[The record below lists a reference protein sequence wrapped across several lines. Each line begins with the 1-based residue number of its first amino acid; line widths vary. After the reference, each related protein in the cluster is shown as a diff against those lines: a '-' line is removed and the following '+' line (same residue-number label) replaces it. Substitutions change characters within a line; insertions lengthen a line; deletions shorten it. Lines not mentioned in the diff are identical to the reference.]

1 MLSMNRI
8 VLLLAIC
15 FLWACQNESSTPSS
29 DSSIRVEKSLD
40 SLKAGVA
47 CAHPVAAKIGAEILE
62 QGGNATDAAAAMQ
75 WALAVCYPEAGNI
88 GGGGFMVM
96 RRNDGLAAT
105 LDFRERAPIGA
116 FAELFLGPDGEVAEG
131 VSTDTRIAAGVPGS
145 VAGIYV
151 MHDKFGSL
159 KMSYLLDPAIEI
171 ARNGFPITATQAQRL
186 NENREKFETR
196 NRFPTAF
203 VKESPWVEGDLL
215 IQEDLANTLTRLKE
229 KGPTEF
235 YSGETAQLILDEMDE
250 GRGLITDVDLKNYQ
264 TKWRSPIKFSFD
276 NYQVISMAPPS
287 SGGIALEQMFKM
299 SKMLKVN
306 SIEHNS
312 VEYLH
317 FHTEIERRVYA
328 DRAMHLGDPDYH
340 KVPYKELTDS
350 AYLAS
355 RLENFRYRA
364 TPSSLVSHGNMEQ
377 VAESMETTHLS
388 VVDDEG
394 NAVSITTTLNG
405 LYGSRIV
412 VSGAGF
418 LLNNEMDDFSS
429 KPGTPNMFGLIGG
442 KANSIQPG
450 KRMLSSMTPTIVE
463 KDGDLFLVAGS
474 PGGSTIITSVYQTI
488 ANCIYYDMDLKDAIE
503 APKFHSQ
510 WLPDKIYLER
520 DRFPEDVIQMLENK
534 GHEIDFVNSLGKV
547 DAIKV
552 SENGLLEVCGDPR
565 GDDAGA
571 GY

>member
-1 MLSMNRI
+1 MNRI
-8 VLLLAIC
+8 LFLLSIC
-15 FLWACQNESSTPSS
+15 LVGACQHPIQS
-29 DSSIRVEKSLD
+29 DSTIRTGKSLD

-47 CAHPVAAKIGAEILE
+47 CAHPIAARIGAEILE
-62 QGGNATDAAAAMQ
+62 KGGNATDAAVAVQ

-88 GGGGFMVM
+88 GGGGFMVA
-96 RRNDGLAAT
+96 RRKDGLTTT
-105 LDFRERAPIGA
+105 LDYRERAPIGA
-116 FAELFLGPDGEVAEG
+116 FPELFIGPDGKVAEG
-131 VSTDTRIAAGVPGS
+131 ISTDTRIAAGVPGT
-145 VAGIYV
+145 VAGIYE

-159 KMSYLLDPAIEI
+159 NMSDLLDPAIDI
-171 ARNGFPITATQAQRL
+171 ARNGFPITGDQAQRL

-203 VKESPWVEGDLL
+203 VKEMPWIEGELL
-215 IQEDLANTLTRLKE
+215 IQEDLANTLIRLKE

-235 YSGETAQLILDEMDE
+235 YRGETAQLILDEMAD
-250 GRGLITDVDLKNYQ
+250 GRGLIREKDLTSYQ
-264 TKWRSPIKFSFD
+264 AKWRNPIAFSFD
-276 NYQVISMAPPS
+276 RYEVFSMPPPS

-299 SKMLKVN
+299 SKILKVD

-312 VEYLH
+312 TEYIH
-317 FHTEIERRVYA
+317 FNAEIQRRVYA
-328 DRAMHLGDPDYH
+328 DRSIHLGDPDYYDI
-340 KVPYKELTDS
+340 PYREMTDS
-350 AYLAS
+350 SYLES
-355 RLENFRYRA
+355 RLETFRYRA
-364 TPSSLVSHGNMEQ
+364 TPSSRVSHGNVEQ

-388 VVDDEG
+388 VVDEEG
-394 NAVSITTTLNG
+394 NAVSITTTING

-418 LLNNEMDDFSS
+418 LLNNEMDDFSA

-442 KANSIQPG
+442 KANSIEPG

-463 KDGDLFLVAGS
+463 KDGELFLVVGS

-488 ANCIYYDMDLKDAIE
+488 ANCAYYDMDLKEAIA

-510 WLPDKIYLER
+510 WLPDKLFLEQ
-520 DRFPEDVIQMLENK
+520 DRFPSEVITLLQSK
-534 GHEIDFVNSLGKV
+534 GHEIDYFYSLGRV

-552 SENGLLEVCGDPR
+552 SDNGMLEVCGDPR
-565 GDDAGA
+565 GDDAAA

>member
-1 MLSMNRI
+1 MNRI
-8 VLLLAIC
+8 LLFLAIC
-15 FLWACQNESSTPSS
+15 FLGACQEPS
-29 DSSIRVEKSLD
+29 DSGTNIRMDKSLD

-47 CAHPVAAKIGAEILE
+47 CAHPEAAIIGAEILE
-62 QGGNATDAAAAMQ
+62 KGGNAIDAAVAVQ

-96 RRNDGLAAT
+96 RRSDGLAT
-105 LDFRERAPIGA
+105 SLDYRERAPLGA
-116 FAELFLGPDGEVAEG
+116 FAELFIGPDGEVDEG
-131 VSTDTRIAAGVPGS
+131 MSQNSRIAAGVPGS

-151 MHDKFGSL
+151 MHEKFGSL
-159 KMSYLLDPAIEI
+159 KMSYLLKPAIDL
-171 ARNGFPITATQAQRL
+171 ARKGFPITTDQAQRL

-203 VKESPWVEGDLL
+203 VKETPWVAGDTL
-215 IQEDLANTLTRLKE
+215 IQTDLANTLSRISE

-235 YSGETAQLILDEMDE
+235 YNGETARLIMEEMGE
-250 GRGLITDVDLKNYQ
+250 GRGLMTEKDLKNYLPQ
-264 TKWRSPIKFSFD
+264 WRNPIKFSFD
-276 NYQVISMAPPS
+276 RYQVISMSPPS

-299 SKMLKVN
+299 SKMLKVD

-312 VEYLH
+312 TEYIH
-317 FHTEIERRVYA
+317 FNTEIQRRVYA
-328 DRAMHLGDPDYH
+328 DRSMHLGDPDYYD
-340 KVPYKELTDS
+340 VPYREMTDS

-355 RLENFRYRA
+355 RLENLRYRA
-364 TPSSLVSHGNMEQ
+364 TPSSRVSPGNVEQ

-388 VVDDEG
+388 VVDEAG
-394 NAVSITTTLNG
+394 NAVSITTTING

-418 LLNNEMDDFSS
+418 LLNNEMDDFSA
-429 KPGTPNMFGLIGG
+429 KPGAPNMFGLIGG
-442 KANSIQPG
+442 KANSIEPG

-463 KDGDLFLVAGS
+463 KDGDLFLVVGS

-488 ANCIYYDMDLKDAIE
+488 ANCTYYGMDLKEAIA

-510 WLPDKIYLER
+510 WLPDKLFLEQ
-520 DRFPEDVIQMLENK
+520 DRFPQDVITLLQSK
-534 GHEIDFVNSLGKV
+534 GHEIDYFYTLGRV

-552 SENGLLEVCGDPR
+552 SENGMLEVCGDPR
-565 GDDAGA
+565 GDDVAA

>member
-1 MLSMNRI
+1 MNRI
-8 VLLLAIC
+8 ILLLAIC
-15 FLWACQNESSTPSS
+15 FLWACQPSNSSESKSS
-29 DSSIRVEKSLD
+29 VRVDKSLD

-47 CAHPVAAKIGAEILE
+47 CAHPVAARIGAEILE
-62 QGGNATDAAAAMQ
+62 SGGNATDAAVAVQ
-75 WALAVCYPEAGNI
+75 WALAVCFPEAGNI

-131 VSTDTRIAAGVPGS
+131 ISLNTRLAAAVPGS

-159 KMSYLLDPAIEI
+159 KMSYLLQPAIEI
-171 ARNGFPITATQAQRL
+171 ARNGFSITATQAQKL

-203 VKESPWVEGDLL
+203 VKETPWVEGDTL
-215 IQEDLANTLTRLKE
+215 IQTELANTLTRIKE

-235 YSGETAQLILDEMDE
+235 YNGETAQLILDEMGE
-250 GRGLITDVDLKNYQ
+250 GRGLITERDLKNYQ
-264 TKWRSPIKFSFD
+264 PQWRNPIKFSFD
-276 NYQVISMAPPS
+276 NFQVISIPPPS

-299 SKMLKVN
+299 GKMLKVD

-317 FHTEIERRVYA
+317 FNTEIERRVYA
-328 DRAMHLGDPDYH
+328 DRSMHLGDPDYYDI
-340 KVPYKELTDS
+340 PYKELTDS
-350 AYLAS
+350 TYLAT

-364 TPSSLVSHGNMEQ
+364 TLSSRVSHGNIEQ
-377 VAESMETTHLS
+377 VSESMETTHLS
-388 VVDDEG
+388 VVDEEG
-394 NAVSITTTLNG
+394 NAVSITTTING

-418 LLNNEMDDFSS
+418 LLNNQMDDFSS
-429 KPGTPNMFGLIGG
+429 KSGTPNMFGLVGG
-442 KANSIQPG
+442 KANSIEPG
-450 KRMLSSMTPTIVE
+450 KRMLSSMTPAIVE
-463 KDGDLFLVAGS
+463 KDGELFLVAGS

-488 ANCIYYDMDLKDAIE
+488 ANCTYYDMDLKDAIA

-510 WLPDKIYLER
+510 WLPDKIFLER
-520 DRFPEDVIQMLENK
+520 DRFPQDVINMLENK
-534 GHEIDFVNSLGKV
+534 GHEIDYYNTLGRV

-552 SENGLLEVCGDPR
+552 SDNGMLEVCGDPR
-565 GDDAGA
+565 GDDVGA

>member
-1 MLSMNRI
+1 MNRI
-8 VLLLAIC
+8 VLLSAIC
-15 FLWACQNESSTPSS
+15 FLWACQTPKHSESIPTIKI
-29 DSSIRVEKSLD
+29 DKSLD

-47 CAHPVAAKIGAEILE
+47 CAHPTAAEIGARILAR
-62 QGGNATDAAAAMQ
+62 GGNATDAAVAVQ

-96 RRNDGLAAT
+96 RRNDGLAVT

-116 FAELFLGPDGEVAEG
+116 FSELFLGPDGEVAEG
-131 VSTDTRIAAGVPGS
+131 ISTDTRLAAGVPGS

-151 MHDKFGSL
+151 MHQKFGSL
-159 KMSYLLDPAIEI
+159 KMPVLLEPAIEI

-203 VKESPWVEGDLL
+203 VKENLWVEGDLL
-215 IQEDLANTLTRLKE
+215 IQTELANTLSRIKE

-235 YSGETAQLILDEMDE
+235 YNGETASLILDEMAE
-250 GRGLITDVDLKNYQ
+250 GRGLITERDLKNYQ
-264 TKWRSPIKFSFD
+264 PQWRNPIKFHFD
-276 NYQVISMAPPS
+276 RYQVISMPPPS

-299 SKMLKVN
+299 SKMLKID
-306 SIEHNS
+306 SIDHNS

-317 FHTEIERRVYA
+317 FTTEIERRVYA
-328 DRAMHLGDPDYH
+328 DRSMHLGDPDYYD
-340 KVPYKELTDS
+340 VPYQELTDS
-350 AYLAS
+350 TYLAS

-364 TPSSLVSHGNMEQ
+364 TPSSRVSHGNMEQ
-377 VAESMETTHLS
+377 VTESMETTHLS
-388 VVDDEG
+388 VVDEEG
-394 NAVSITTTLNG
+394 NAVSITTTVNG

-418 LLNNEMDDFSS
+418 LLNNEMDDFSA

-442 KANSIQPG
+442 KANSIEPG

-463 KDGDLFLVAGS
+463 KDGQLFLVVGS

-488 ANCIYYDMDLKDAIE
+488 ANCAYYDMDLKEAIA

-510 WLPDKIYLER
+510 WLPDKLFLEEGE
-520 DRFPEDVIQMLENK
+520 FTEEVINMLENK
-534 GHEIDFVNSLGKV
+534 GHEIDYFPSLGRV
-547 DAIKV
+547 DAVKV
-552 SENGLLEVCGDPR
+552 SANGRLEVCGDPR
-565 GDDAGA
+565 GDDVGA